1 MAREV
6 RTPIADGDVVELGN
20 GIYRKQ
26 VLRPLEID
34 YRGRKIRFDRGYFD
48 NVASSFRAQAFDTV
62 PFVLAPENNSHTMAA
77 ERGAYGEVL
86 GMESSDDGL
95 FATLRLSEE
104 AERIVQANPKFGVS
118 VRVKEQY
125 TRPDGQHYPAA
136 MQHLLGT
143 WDPKIT
149 GLSPWEPVDLSN
161 EPGTEVIDLSKPDDT
176 EEQDMTASLAG
187 PDLADLIARGVISVN
202 DPDALDAAG
211 VDWTADGD
219 TAAAD
224 DTAEDA
230 DAAGA
235 EDDNRAWPLDSD
247 GFPDI
252 EAMSPE
258 EFAAWSQT
266 LADDESVEDTDDDLG
281 EITDADATDDQ
292 DDAGQGG
299 DHTDEP
305 YADLDDPDDYGHA
318 DPAEV
323 AASHAYGAALELSHD
338 DPADYH
344 AGYQAAVVEMSGEQ
358 NELRNRVDR
367 SDYIAERNAL
377 VQKHSLPPFLID
389 LAQPLLQGTGRDVVL
404 SNGDTVDAGDVVRKV
419 ISGFGQTLDRLGINL
434 LDLSQS
440 HGQVLTGSGE
450 LDAADAAERTAKARA
465 VAAAIY

>member
-224 DTAEDA
+224 DTAEDT
-230 DAAGA
+230 DGA
-235 EDDNRAWPLDSD
+235 EDGNRAWPLDGD

-266 LADDESVEDTDDDLG
+266 LADDESVDDTDDDLG
-281 EITDADATDDQ
+281 DIADADESDE
-292 DDAGQGG
+292 G

-305 YADLDDPDDYGHA
+305 YADTDDPDDYGHTGA

-338 DPADYH
+338 DPDEYH

-358 NELRNRVDR
+358 NELRGRLDAG
-367 SDYIAERNAL
+367 DYREERNRI
-377 VQKHSLPPFLID
+377 VQRYGIPPYLID
-389 LAQPLLQGTGRDVVL
+389 LAQPLLQGSGRDVVL
-404 SNGDTVDAGDVVRKV
+404 SNGETGDAGEVMR
-419 ISGFGQTLDRLGINL
+419 GFIDGLGKAMDRLGINL